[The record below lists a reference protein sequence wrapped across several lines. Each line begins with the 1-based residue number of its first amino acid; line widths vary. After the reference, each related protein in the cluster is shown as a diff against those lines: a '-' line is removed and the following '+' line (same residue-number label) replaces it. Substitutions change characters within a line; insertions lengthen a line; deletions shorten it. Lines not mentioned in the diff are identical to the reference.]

1 MVKKIGIL
9 GDIGSGKSF
18 VAKQF
23 GCPVFNADKEVNK
36 IYKNNKFCFKK
47 LKKKIPKYITSFPI
61 DKKQLSKAILNNAN
75 NIKRISEIVHPL
87 VRVSMRKFIKKY
99 KKNKIIVFDIPLL
112 LENKLNE
119 KKYILIFVDAKKKDI
134 LKRLKKRPNYN
145 KEIVKKL
152 KKFQL
157 SLEIKKKK
165 SNYIIKNNFKKK
177 SVVNNVKLIKNKI
190 INYERSG
197 S

>member
-1 MVKKIGIL
+1 MIKIGII

-23 GCPVFNADKEVNK
+23 KYPIFNADLEVNK
-36 IYKNNKFCFKK
+36 IYKKNRFCFKK
-47 LKKKIPKYITSFPI
+47 LKKKIPKYITSFPV
-61 DKKQLSKAILNNAN
+61 DKKQLGKAIIDNTS
-75 NIKRISEIVHPL
+75 NIKKISDIVHPV
-87 VRVSMRKFIKKY
+87 VRTKIKKFTKKY
-99 KKNKIIVFDIPLL
+99 KNNKAIIFDIPLL

-119 KKYILIFVDAKKKDI
+119 KNYILIFVDAKKKDI
-134 LKRLKKRPNYN
+134 LKRLKKRSNYN
-145 KEIVKKL
+145 EKIVKKL

-157 SLEIKKKK
+157 PLEIKKKK

-177 SVVNNVKLIKNKI
+177 SIVNNVKLIKNKI